1 MGIFDMLIWGGAALT
16 LLGLAALLWCIF
28 TVIRLRR
35 AGLEEAVFRA
45 RMQRILA
52 VNMGAL
58 LISALGLMTV
68 VLGIIL
74 G

>member
-1 MGIFDMLIWGGAALT
+1 MTIFDMLIWGGAALT
-16 LLGLAALLWCIF
+16 LLGLGGLMWCIL

-35 AGLEEAVFRA
+35 ANAEQDEFRQ
-45 RMQRILA
+45 RMQRVVA

-58 LISALGLMTV
+58 MTSALGLMCV

>member
-1 MGIFDMLIWGGAALT
+1 MGVFDMLIWGGAALT

-35 AGLEEAVFRA
+35 AGLEEDVFRA